1 MEKIG
6 YKTQKQHQKLPKY
19 HRETEI
25 QQMLEKSDQNNQR
38 DYLILKI
45 LWSTGLRGSELTS
58 LQKKDLEF
66 NEKRIIVRNGKGG
79 KDRVVP
85 VPQEIKNLLKMWTNN
100 LNKNDHVFD
109 ISSRTLRNIVYKYAE
124 KCDFTSKPHKWRHSF
139 AIHCLKNGM
148 DLRTLQKILGHTSLS
163 TTQIYLDVVAEDV
176 QKEYEKVWG

>member
-1 MEKIG
+1 M
-6 YKTQKQHQKLPKY
+6 KTPQTHRNNKGKLPKY
-19 HRETEI
+19 HRKTEI
-25 QQMLEKSDQNNQR
+25 QQMLEKADQHNQR

-58 LQKKDLEF
+58 LKKKDLEF

-85 VPQEIKNLLKMWTNN
+85 IPQEIRNLLKMWTNN
-100 LNKNDHVFD
+100 LNKDDHVFD

-124 KCDFTSKPHKWRHSF
+124 KCGFTSKPHKWRHSF
-139 AIHCLKNGM
+139 AIHCLKNGL
-148 DLRTLQKILGHTSLS
+148 DLRTLQKILGHSSLS